1 MTCDVDID
9 TSGEI
14 VESRY
19 YRSYLI
25 LHVILPWPCTLRVC
39 WFLRSIR
46 DREKKKLKIKYG

>member
-46 DREKKKLKIKYG
+46 DREKKKIEN